1 LSVVYSGVRA
11 VAAPFVRALWTSTV
25 TGMAHVPTSG
35 PVILAANH
43 LSVADH
49 LFLPAFCPRK
59 VYFMAKAEYFRDRG
73 LKGRLRGAFM
83 SAVGQIP
90 VERGGGR
97 AALQGLEQARAVL
110 DAGDVFG
117 IFPEGTRSPD
127 GRLHRGKTGVARLA
141 LMTGAPVIPVGIIGT
156 DRVQPIGAPLPRRG
170 HPVAVHVGEPM
181 LFDQV
186 TDGTFDRERVR
197 EITDQIMM
205 RIQALS
211 GQQIGERPAAV

>member
-1 LSVVYSGVRA
+1 LSLAYSGVRA
-11 VAAPFVRALWTSTV
+11 VVAPIVRALWTSTV
-25 TGMAHVPTSG
+25 TGMHHVPATG

-73 LKGRLRGAFM
+73 LKGRVRGAFM

-97 AALQGLEQARAVL
+97 AALDGLERARAVL

-141 LMTGAPVIPVGIIGT
+141 LMTGAPIVPVGIIGT
-156 DRVQPIGAPLPRRG
+156 DRVQPIRAPYPRRG
-170 HPVAVHVGEPM
+170 HPVAIHVGEP
-181 LFDQV
+181 LV
-186 TDGTFDRERVR
+186 LPRIAGESFDRQRLR
-197 EITDQIMM
+197 EITDEIMA
-205 RIQALS
+205 RIQKLS
-211 GQQIGERPAAV
+211 GQETGERPAAL

>member
-1 LSVVYSGVRA
+1 LSLVYSGVRA
-11 VAAPFVRALWTSTV
+11 VAAPIVRALWTSTV
-25 TGMAHVPTSG
+25 TGMAHVPATG

-73 LKGRLRGAFM
+73 LKGRVRGAFM
-83 SAVGQIP
+83 TAVGQIP

-97 AALQGLEQARAVL
+97 AALDGLERARAVL

-156 DRVQPIGAPLPRRG
+156 DRVQPIGAPYPRRG
-170 HPVAVHVGEPM
+170 HPVTVHVGEP
-181 LFDQV
+181 LRFGKV
-186 TDGTFDRERVR
+186 TGGVFERDRLR
-197 EITDQIMM
+197 EITEQVMA
-205 RIQALS
+205 RIEDLS
-211 GQQIGERPAAV
+211 GQETGERPAPV